1 MHDSLR
7 PRSRRTRWQSAGLRQ
22 PSLSPR
28 GPNGDIIHENG
39 AESEHLVAQSASL
52 PDAEL

>member
-1 MHDSLR
+1 MHDNLR
-7 PRSRRTRWQSAGLRQ
+7 PHSRRTQWQSAGLR
-22 PSLSPR
+22 PSLSPL